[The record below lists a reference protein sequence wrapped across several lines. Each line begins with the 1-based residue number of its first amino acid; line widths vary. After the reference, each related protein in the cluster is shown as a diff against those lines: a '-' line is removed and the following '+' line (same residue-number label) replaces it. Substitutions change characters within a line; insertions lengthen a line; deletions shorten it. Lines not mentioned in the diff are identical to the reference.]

1 MSIRLYGVLLG
12 WIVVL
17 SACAPSALRPSSFS
31 LTVDNSRCQGTY
43 RTVFI
48 YRNNVIMGQVQGEP
62 RTFLSVPA
70 GSADFKATPV
80 LGNSPSLF
88 KTIRLEKDEV
98 WRLCE

>member
-1 MSIRLYGVLLG
+1 MGQFFRVLLG
-12 WIVVL
+12 CTVLL
-17 SACAPSALRPSSFS
+17 SACAPSALRPSSFN

-48 YRNNVIMGQVQGEP
+48 YRNNVIMGQAQGEP

>member
-1 MSIRLYGVLLG
+1 MRRFCLLLG
-12 WIVVL
+12 LMVFL
-17 SACAPSALRPSSFS
+17 AACVPNALRPSSFS